1 MDLCNADV
9 EHCRRGGLNMIR
21 SMAAWW
27 AAIAVTLLAPF
38 VAEAQTWSEYR
49 PAGGRFRIEMPGNP
63 TVSTEPIN
71 LKDGRTVSMVQ
82 ALIELPDTAYL
93 ATYTNYPADI
103 ARGTSPATLLT
114 RARDGSAAGGKL
126 RSDKALSV
134 GGHTARE
141 YVIVDKDGNVLV
153 TRSVWAND
161 RLFQMIVV
169 GDEGIEQRPGT
180 RRFLDS
186 FNVVSP

>member
-1 MDLCNADV
+1 
-9 EHCRRGGLNMIR
+9 MIR
-21 SMAAWW
+21 SLLIWCV
-27 AAIAVTLLAPF
+27 AIGTALLAPL
-38 VAEAQTWSEYR
+38 AADAQTWSEYR
-49 PAGGRFRIEMPGNP
+49 PAGGSYRIEMPGIP
-63 TVSTEPIN
+63 AVSTEPIK

-82 ALIELPDTAYL
+82 ALVELPNTAYL
-93 ATYTNYPADI
+93 ATYTDYPADVGR
-103 ARGTSPATLLT
+103 ATAPATLLT

-126 RSDKALSV
+126 RSDKAISV

-153 TRSVWAND
+153 TRSVWANN

-169 GDEGIEQRPGT
+169 GDEGIEQRPET